1 MSTTKIPKKVHE
13 RITAGLRRY
22 QPIVR
27 KLKERDISEADTV
40 TVVKDMLSDIFGY
53 DKYTELTS
61 EQQIRGTFC
70 DLAVRVGE
78 KVHYLAEVKS
88 AGTSL
93 NENHL
98 RQAVNY
104 GAHHGI
110 EWVLLTNAITWKVY
124 RIKFAQPIDWDEVC
138 CIEMGDV
145 SSRSNDDLTRLYMLC
160 RESVSTD
167 VLKAYHRQSQILNRY
182 VLSELLQAE
191 PALSALRRE
200 FRRLFDLKTSN
211 EELHSMLVNLVIK
224 RDAVDGDAPKVAKA
238 TVKKALSA
246 LSRKQAKVS
255 APAPL
260 SAGAE

>member
-1 MSTTKIPKKVHE
+1 VWIPKKVQD
-13 RITAGLRRY
+13 RLVAGLRRY

-70 DLAVRVGE
+70 DLAIRVGE

-93 NENHL
+93 NDSHL

-110 EWVLLTNAITWKVY
+110 EWILLTNAITWKVY
-124 RIKFAQPIDWDEVC
+124 RIRFAQPIDWDEVC
-138 CIEMGDV
+138 CFEVGDL
-145 SSRSNDDLTRLYMLC
+145 SSRVNDDLAKLYLLC

-167 VLKAYHRQSQILNRY
+167 VLKAYHRQGQILNRY
-182 VLSELLQAE
+182 VIAELLQSD
-191 PALSALRRE
+191 ALLSTLRRE
-200 FRRLFDLKTSN
+200 FRRLFDMKTSN
-211 EELHSMLVNLVIK
+211 EELHSMLLNLVVK
-224 RDAVDGDAPKVAKA
+224 RDALDGEQSKAAKA
-238 TVKKALSA
+238 TVKKAVA
-246 LSRKQAKVS
+246 TVSRKQTKT
-255 APAPL
+255 PAPPL
-260 SAGAE
+260 ASATTE